1 MTAAG
6 PDPID
11 LTGLH
16 DTVDPLVRQAG
27 EIALQGFRTGILA
40 EDKAGGR
47 GDFDPVT
54 RADRETEAFLRRELT
69 ARFPDAQVIGEEG
82 GTTGPIS
89 SMTWIID
96 PIDGTKAYV
105 TGVPMWGVLLGLVV
119 DGRPVAG
126 WCRQPYL
133 DETFTAVDGQGWLEL
148 GTGRHRLSTSSTTD
162 LALASMYSTHPA
174 MFASGWERDAFEALA
189 GEVRLQRFGGDCYS
203 YCLLAAGH
211 IDLVVE
217 ADMRAYDILPL
228 VPIVEAGGGVVTGP
242 DGEVPLEGGFIV
254 AAATRAL
261 HAEAMTHV
269 AAARPSDSRR

>member
-11 LTGLH
+11 LTRLH
-16 DTVDPLVRQAG
+16 DTVGPLVRQAG
-27 EIALQGFRTGILA
+27 EIALQGFRTPILA

-69 ARFPDAQVIGEEG
+69 ARFPEAQVIGEEG
-82 GTTGPIS
+82 GTTGPAS
-89 SMTWIID
+89 PMTWIID

-133 DETFTAVDGQGWLEL
+133 DETFTAVDGHGWLEL
-148 GTGRHRLSTSSTTD
+148 GTGRHHLSTSSTTN
-162 LALASMYSTHPA
+162 LARASMYSTHPA
-174 MFASGWERDAFEALA
+174 MFASGWERAAFEALA

-217 ADMRAYDILPL
+217 ANMRAYDILPL

-261 HAEAMTHV
+261 HAQAMTRV
-269 AAARPSDSRR
+269 AAARPADGRR